1 MLSFSLERNVKEA
14 FSMDKRIG
22 RRYKSA
28 RSSKVANK
36 PLDDLFEVFY
46 TGKVAEGRS
55 PRTLEMYREGYR
67 YLIEYMESIGV
78 ERTFTAVTPD
88 LLRSYIT
95 WMLHGKKKWQG
106 HAHKSEADMT
116 VGLSPVSINT
126 RMKPL
131 KTMFRYLNEEGITD
145 HDPCARIRKLPE
157 PEKKIRILT
166 VEEMQKLIAAPDRK
180 TYAGFRDLVALH
192 VLIDTF
198 ARTGEVLSIKK
209 SHIDFKTGMIWL
221 DEKIVKTRRGRSVPV
236 TKRTL
241 RLIKELL
248 KENEDFETD
257 YLFVSNY
264 GEPIRDDRLRD
275 RIKMHAKNA
284 GLNIRVHPYM
294 FRHTSATLFL
304 ENGGDLR
311 HLASILGHSDLRM
324 VERYTHPSDKAIKTQ
339 HEAYSPMNDVVR
351 PLNRERKRTRTRT

>member
-1 MLSFSLERNVKEA
+1 
-14 FSMDKRIG
+14 MD
-22 RRYKSA
+22 RRTGKHYKFA
-28 RSSKVANK
+28 RSSKITNK
-36 PLDDLFEVFY
+36 PLDDLFDIFY
-46 TGKVAEGRS
+46 AGKVAEGRS
-55 PRTLEMYREGYR
+55 PRTLEIYREGYR
-67 YLIEYMESIGV
+67 YLAEYMQSIGV

-88 LLRSYIT
+88 LLRSYIA
-95 WMLHGKKKWQG
+95 WMLHGKRKWEG
-106 HAHKSEADMT
+106 HAHKSESDMT

-131 KTMFRYLNEEGITD
+131 KTMFRYLNEEGVID
-145 HDPCARIRKLPE
+145 RDPCARIRKLPE
-157 PEKKIRILT
+157 PEKKMRILT
-166 VEEMQKLIAAPDRK
+166 VEEMQKLIAAPDRN
-180 TYAGFRDLVALH
+180 TYAGFRDLVAIH

-198 ARTGEVLSIKK
+198 ARTGEILSIKE
-209 SHIDFKTGMIWL
+209 SDIDFKMGMIWF
-221 DEKIVKTRRGRSVPV
+221 DEKIVKTRRGRAVPV

-241 RLIKELL
+241 RLIKELIE
-248 KENEDFETD
+248 ENEDFETD
-257 YLFVSNY
+257 YLFVCNY

-324 VERYTHPSDKAIKTQ
+324 VERYTHPSDRSIKAQ
-339 HEAYSPMNDVVR
+339 HDMYSPMNELIN
-351 PLNRERKRTRTRT
+351 PLNRERKIKRTHT